1 MPLEIES
8 HGINAVPNAHRT
20 QGCFGLFAMYAGVN
34 ICLPMML
41 MGGSFVPGMSFWQV
55 ILCSILGNA
64 IGFSLTCLSA
74 YAGVDQGLPAS
85 VLTRVPLGYPI
96 GTWIPSVV
104 LAVTLAGWFAVQTEL
119 AAMAADGLLLYFT
132 GTSYPLLAI
141 FAMGA
146 TNIYFAVMGFGWM
159 RKLAAFAVPA
169 LIVLSILLIVE
180 ITRSFPVLE
189 LISRDGDGDITFM
202 QALNIIISGQ
212 LAGSLSSSDISRYA
226 RKHRSLW
233 LGVVVGVTPVAATIT
248 ALGALSALTSG
259 DWNPVQG
266 VQTLGLGVGALVL
279 IILATWTTNDKNL
292 YSGGLALTN
301 IFPAWPRWQL
311 TLLLGAVG
319 TVAACFRITDHFLQW
334 LVALGVVFAPLGGVL
349 IADYF
354 VVRKRRILIPELYKD
369 KGKYRFQ
376 GGLNWVALAAMAIG
390 LSVRLFVSVEALPTI
405 ISFLSTGLAYVLL
418 MRIFWPAHF
427 SKTSAW
433 HPPKNVE

>member
-1 MPLEIES
+1 MPLEVES
-8 HGINAVPNAHRT
+8 HGIDAVPSADRT
-20 QGCFGLFAMYAGVN
+20 QGWFGLFAMYAGVN

-41 MGGSFVPGMSFWQV
+41 MGGSFVPGMSFWQIV
-55 ILCSILGNA
+55 LCSLLGNA
-64 IGFSLTCLSA
+64 IGFSLTCLSG

-85 VLTRVPLGYPI
+85 VITRAPLGYPI

-132 GTSYPLLAI
+132 DTSYPLLTI

-159 RKLAAFAVPA
+159 RRLAAFSVPA
-169 LIVLSILLIVE
+169 LIVLAILLIVE
-180 ITRSFPVLE
+180 ITRNFPVFE
-189 LISRDGDGDITFM
+189 LISRDGDGSITFM

-212 LAGSLSSSDISRYA
+212 LAGSLSASDISRYA

-233 LGVVVGVTPVAATIT
+233 VGVVACVTPVAATIT

-259 DWNPVQG
+259 NWNPVQG

-301 IFPAWPRWQL
+301 LFPAWPRWQL

-319 TVAACFRITDHFLQW
+319 TVAACFRLTEHFLQW
-334 LVALGVVFAPLGGVL
+334 LIALGVVFAPLGGVL

-354 VVRKRRILIPELYKD
+354 VVRKRQIHIPELYKD
-369 KGKYRFQ
+369 NGRYRFR

-390 LSVRLFVSVEALPTI
+390 LGVRLFVPAEALPTVV
-405 ISFLSTGLAYVLL
+405 SFLSTGLAYILL

-427 SKTSAW
+427 SETSG
-433 HPPKNVE
+433 